1 MVRLKELNPEPIR
14 QCTIIKQKGRCSPV
28 EVESLEV
35 EWIAVLDRFNKL
47 NARYKVEGLPRPE
60 FMLLHLIAKSPS
72 GAVKI
77 SELATALEVTTPA
90 VSKLLKSLEEKC
102 AVSRVSDITDRRITY
117 ITMTKAGRQ
126 LYDRALQARRRIG
139 LSVMERIGEQ
149 AYKQLF
155 EQMQILYQAFEDA
168 LTGQDSDI

>member
-1 MVRLKELNPEPIR
+1 M
-14 QCTIIKQKGRCSPV
+14 
-28 EVESLEV
+28 
-35 EWIAVLDRFNKL
+35 
-47 NARYKVEGLPRPE
+47 
-60 FMLLHLIAKSPS
+60 
-72 GAVKI
+72 
-77 SELATALEVTTPA
+77 
-90 VSKLLKSLEEKC
+90 SKLLKSLEEKC